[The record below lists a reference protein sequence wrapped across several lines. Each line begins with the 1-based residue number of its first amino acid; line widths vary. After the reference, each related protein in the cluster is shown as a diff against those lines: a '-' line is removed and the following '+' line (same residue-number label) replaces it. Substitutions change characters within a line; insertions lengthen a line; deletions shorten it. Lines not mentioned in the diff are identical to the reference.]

1 MIPMVGQMVMGF
13 IFPFALAFVAIPL
26 ESFVTSSRTVLG
38 GLVAWLLRMFAFLLR
53 LLGNV
58 GFYAGRF
65 IVNVYDLA
73 IFPAIWLERVVL
85 GSKSKKLDML
95 AAEPPEDSPL
105 IEEAVDIDS
114 FDKTLEI
121 KEQQE

>member
-1 MIPMVGQMVMGF
+1 
-13 IFPFALAFVAIPL
+13 
-26 ESFVTSSRTVLG
+26 
-38 GLVAWLLRMFAFLLR
+38 MFAFLLR
-53 LLGNV
+53 LLGNM

-73 IFPAIWLERVVL
+73 IFPAIWLERVFL
-85 GSKSKKLDML
+85 GSKSKKRDML
-95 AAEPPEDSPL
+95 AAERPEDSPL